1 MAEFTEQVAS
11 PWPAE
16 QTFDFMADV
25 RNFQQWDPGVKHAVQ
40 VEGTVPALGAA
51 YDVTVGGIGGD
62 MVLRYRIVE
71 FDRPRRVAIEEL
83 TPSLRSYDA
92 IDVVA
97 QGDRSVVDYHAR
109 ISMRGLLRI
118 TEPVMGIVLGRIG
131 RRAEDGLRRRLQSV

>member
-71 FDRPRRVAIEEL
+71 FDRPRRVAIEAL
-83 TPSLRSYDA
+83 TPSLRSLP
-92 IDVVA
+92 VVLTVWA
-97 QGDRSVVDYHAR
+97 VSHACPLARMASAKVSPAYSTLSSHTFAHASRSSATTLSTRVIR
-109 ISMRGLLRI
+109 C
-118 TEPVMGIVLGRIG
+118 
-131 RRAEDGLRRRLQSV
+131 